1 MWNLIK
7 NDTKE
12 LIHKAERDSKI
23 LKPNLSLPKGK
34 YCREGWIGRLG
45 LAYVPYY
52 IQNQSITRTCYM
64 YSSGKSIQYSVIACM
79 EKESEKEWIY
89 MCMYG

>member
-1 MWNLIK
+1 MWYIYAMEYYSAIKKNGWNTAICNNMDGPRDGHTRWCKSDRERQISYEITNMWNLIK

-34 YCREGWIGRLG
+34 C
-45 LAYVPYY
+45 
-52 IQNQSITRTCYM
+52 
-64 YSSGKSIQYSVIACM
+64 
-79 EKESEKEWIY
+79 
-89 MCMYG
+89 